1 MHSVLLMPYLVVL
14 LKPRCETVR
23 EGHREA
29 NGKMDSGAF
38 GDLLHSLLCSGSGRA
53 LSRFIFCGLE
63 NNLTLLVVQVVREY

>member
-38 GDLLHSLLCSGSGRA
+38 GDLLHS
-53 LSRFIFCGLE
+53 
-63 NNLTLLVVQVVREY
+63 VVQWVRAGSQPIYFLWLRE